1 MAVEQRWERC
11 PRKPRT
17 AGRPWG
23 EEGPGGTLR
32 QWLQEKPAPPTPGLQ
47 PGDLLTVTE
56 HISIRTPKLRSCVT
70 TILGH

>member
-1 MAVEQRWERC
+1 MGAMA
-11 PRKPRT
+11 RKPRT

-23 EEGPGGTLR
+23 EEGPGGLC
-32 QWLQEKPAPPTPGLQ
+32 QPLQEKPAPPTPGLQ

-56 HISIRTPKLRSCVT
+56 HISIKTPKLRSFVT